1 MALNIIDISFQTC
14 KNAQLDAEAGLP
26 KPKTNEGMVLL
37 VLDDPQAVYVW
48 DEQDRVWV
56 EWTL

>member
-14 KNAQLDAEAGLP
+14 VNADLDAEAGLP
-26 KPKTNEGMVLL
+26 KPKTDEGMVLL
-37 VLDDPQAVYVW
+37 VVDDPQAVYVW
-48 DEQDRVWV
+48 HEGAWI